1 MTYLRLAASCLLWFL
16 AVAVGVPAQFAMHI
30 SETLGDLADELWEKS

>member
-1 MTYLRLAASCLLWFL
+1 MNYLRLAASWALWLL

-30 SETLGDLADELWEKS
+30 SETLGDLADDLWENS